1 MIIGAMPATNA
12 AGMAA
17 ARSDI
22 TVETSSITTMANAC
36 AFGSLDWSS
45 ATIRYAQAEP
55 LSAVANTNLR
65 RHAPAVFS
73 LSLESRKAIGSE
85 LPIRIAQA
93 IKAIQVV

>member
-1 MIIGAMPATNA
+1 MIIGSMPATKA

-45 ATIRYAQAEP
+45 ATMR
-55 LSAVANTNLR
+55 
-65 RHAPAVFS
+65 
-73 LSLESRKAIGSE
+73 
-85 LPIRIAQA
+85 
-93 IKAIQVV
+93 